1 MYFKCY
7 LRPHTRSNS
16 QFGAGFELEKM
27 FSLSISEPSR
37 ASSIE
42 RGEIVA
48 EELGRIDA
56 TSHGIATA
64 KSQTET
70 KTSKLERL
78 KCNLKGARIRTV
90 TRSKLFSRLKMLLR
104 LNIE

>member
-1 MYFKCY
+1 M
-7 LRPHTRSNS
+7 
-16 QFGAGFELEKM
+16 G
-27 FSLSISEPSR
+27 
-37 ASSIE
+37 
-42 RGEIVA
+42 
-48 EELGRIDA
+48 EELGTIDA

-64 KSQTET
+64 KSQTGT

-104 LNIE
+104 LNIENGANGAYPHPHSSG